1 MGSIESLLNRIR
13 AEFLE
18 MPGLCVTREQA
29 CRLWQMDEITC
40 DGILGALVD
49 DGFLTRTPSG
59 AFVAQNGD
67 ATRKPQ
73 SRRPSIKRSA

>member
-1 MGSIESLLNRIR
+1 MGSIEPLLNRIR
-13 AEFLE
+13 GEFLE

-40 DGILGALVD
+40 DGILGALMD

-59 AFVAQNGD
+59 AFVAQTTSRT
-67 ATRKPQ
+67 AMTQ
-73 SRRPSIKRSA
+73 SRRPRTKRSA

>member
-13 AEFLE
+13 GEFLE
-18 MPGLCVTREQA
+18 MPGLCLTREQA

-40 DGILGALVD
+40 DGILGALTD

-59 AFVAQNGD
+59 AFVAQT
-67 ATRKPQ
+67 ATRPAETQ
-73 SRRPSIKRSA
+73 SRRPRTRRSA